1 MVRGRKGKVGGRKR
15 IIGRMKYYELDRGNL
30 DTTKFCEPRL
40 FGEWEEEPLFSNDW
54 ENRNLK
60 LPVTM
65 YVKNKYNPGN
75 YPLARSKLVSQKLLD
90 VIKQV
95 NKDYEA
101 LPTQLYY
108 KEKEPIWNTYYS
120 MIFPEYEVLNLEK
133 SEYDTGPYGD
143 DVCMLDKIVL
153 SKEKLSYMDVAN
165 NIFALKESSVII
177 LCTETAKDMIESA
190 GIKDVRFTELPVE

>member
-1 MVRGRKGKVGGRKR
+1 
-15 IIGRMKYYELDRGNL
+15 MKYYELGRCGVE
-30 DTTKFCEPRL
+30 TTKFCEPEL
-40 FGEWEEEPLFSNDW
+40 FGEWEEEGLWMNEW
-54 ENRNLK
+54 ENRELK

-65 YVKNKYNPGN
+65 TVKNKYNPGD
-75 YPLARSKLVSQKLLD
+75 YPLARSKLASQKLLD

-108 KEKEPIWNTYYS
+108 KEKDPIWDIYYS

-133 SEYDTGPYGD
+133 SEYDTGPFGD
-143 DVCMLDKIVL
+143 DICTIDKLVL
-153 SKEKLSYMDVAN
+153 SKEKLSQMGPEN
-165 NIFALKESSVII
+165 NIFALKEGAIII
-177 LCTETAKDMIESA
+177 LCTETAKDMIEAA

>member
-1 MVRGRKGKVGGRKR
+1 
-15 IIGRMKYYELDRGNL
+15 MKYYELDRGNL